1 MERNTSG
8 FASASW
14 DSNMAALVAGGMKLL
29 FWNVQFGP
37 LMGYQSM
44 QYMWIDQ
51 ELLIIFIYERIWPG
65 EI

>member
-8 FASASW
+8 FAGASW
-14 DSNMAALVAGGMKLL
+14 DSKMAASVAGGMKLL
-29 FWNVQFGP
+29 FWNVHFGL
-37 LMGYQSM
+37 LMGFQSV

-51 ELLIIFIYERIWPG
+51 ELLIIYISETIWPG

>member
-8 FASASW
+8 FASALW
-14 DSNMAALVAGGMKLL
+14 DGKMVALVAGGVKLL
-29 FWNVQFGP
+29 FLNVQFGL
-37 LMGYQSM
+37 LMSCQSV

-51 ELLIIFIYERIWPG
+51 KLLIICIYERIWQG